1 MDSVEKELLNGDAN
15 RSRTEN
21 GALGYRTTGKNLL
34 DLNFQ
39 TSSLRKKQPD
49 EIVGKYVDAFLDNKL
64 YALKWLFYL
73 RDAREGLGERRSFRI
88 IMNHLAKTEP
98 NIAKA
103 LVTLIPEYGR
113 YDDLM
118 CLFGTECEVFALA
131 VIKEQLKYIT
141 FGSRPKVVDLTGMNS
156 LRDKLIRSYTSQ
168 MYEAVSILQNDRK
181 QRSS

>member
-1 MDSVEKELLNGDAN
+1 MGFMGSVEKELLNGEAN

-131 VIKEQLKYIT
+131 VIKEQL
-141 FGSRPKVVDLTGMNS
+141 NS
-156 LRDKLIRSYTSQ
+156 YSGVAGILL
-168 MYEAVSILQNDRK
+168 SI
-181 QRSS
+181 SM

>member
-1 MDSVEKELLNGDAN
+1 MGFMGSVEKELLNGEAN

-103 LVTLIPEYGR
+103 LVALIPEYGR

-118 CLFGTECEVFALA
+118 CLFGTECEVFVLA
-131 VIKEQLKYIT
+131 VIKEQLNKDLEDMKTNKPISLLGKWLPSCNASSKETREKGLLISKYKET
-141 FGSRPKVVDLTGMNS
+141 N
-156 LRDKLIRSYTSQ
+156 
-168 MYEAVSILQNDRK
+168 N
-181 QRSS
+181 